1 MIIYKKIGNTGIE
14 VPAVGIGTWEIG
26 GGLSPDRSKDD
37 EGIQAIRK
45 GIELGMT
52 LIDTAEKYAD
62 GHAEELVGE
71 AIRSFPRDNL
81 FIVSKVWP
89 DHLQYEEVLTAAE
102 RSLQRLG
109 IDRLDLYL
117 VHHPNPDVP
126 LKETMPAMEELVR
139 HGKVKFIGVS
149 NFNVRQMEEASSY
162 LENNVITVNQLPYS
176 LLDRDIEKETL
187 PYCVKHNIT
196 VMAYWPLSRGNLA
209 KDEFLSNI
217 GKKYGK
223 TSAQVAINWLITHE
237 NVIAI
242 PKAVNPEHL
251 EQNAEVAN
259 WRLSEEDIELISSH
273 FQ

>member
-1 MIIYKKIGNTGIE
+1 MNLKKIGNTGIE
-14 VPAVGIGTWEIG
+14 VAAVGIGTWEIG
-26 GGLSPDRSKDD
+26 GGLSPDKSKDS
-37 EGIQAIRK
+37 EGIQAIKK

-71 AIRSFPRDNL
+71 AIRSFSRDNL

-89 DHLQYEEVLTAAE
+89 DHLHYDEVLKAAE
-102 RSLQRLG
+102 RSLRRLG

-126 LKETMPAMEELVR
+126 LQETMAAMEELVR
-139 HGKVKFIGVS
+139 RGMVKSIGVS
-149 NFNVRQMEEASSY
+149 NFNVEQMEEAGSC
-162 LENNVITVNQLPYS
+162 LENNEIIVNQLPYS
-176 LLDRDIEKETL
+176 LLDRDIEKEVL
-187 PYCVKHNIT
+187 PYCAQKNIT
-196 VMAYWPLSRGNLA
+196 VMAYWPLSRGRLA

-217 GKKYGK
+217 GENYGK
-223 TSAQVAINWLITHE
+223 TPAQVAINWLINHE

-242 PKAVNPEHL
+242 PKATNPEHL
-251 EQNAEVAN
+251 KQNAEAAN
-259 WRLSEEDIELISSH
+259 WRLSKNDIELISSH

>member
-1 MIIYKKIGNTGIE
+1 MNLKLLGNTPIE

-26 GGLSPDRSKDD
+26 GGLLPDKSRDS
-37 EGIQAIRK
+37 EGIQGIKK

-71 AIRSFPRDNL
+71 AIRSFSREYL

-89 DHLQYEEVLTAAE
+89 DHLHYDEVLKAAD

-109 IDRLDLYL
+109 IDFLDLYL
-117 VHHPNPDVP
+117 VHHPNPDIP
-126 LKETMPAMEELVR
+126 LKETMAAMEELVGR
-139 HGKVKFIGVS
+139 GKVKFIGVS
-149 NFNVRQMEEASSY
+149 NFNMTQMEEARSY

-187 PYCVKHNIT
+187 PYCAKNNIT
-196 VMAYWPLSRGNLA
+196 VMAYWPLSRGKLA
-209 KDEFLSNI
+209 RDEFLSNI
-217 GKKYGK
+217 GEKYGK

-251 EQNAEVAN
+251 EQNAEAGN
-259 WRLSEEDIELISSH
+259 WRLSEEDVELISSH

>member
-1 MIIYKKIGNTGIE
+1 MNYKKLGNTGIE

-26 GGLSPDRSKDD
+26 GGLTPDESKDD
-37 EGIQAIRK
+37 EGIRAIK
-45 GIELGMT
+45 TGVELGMT

-71 AIRSFPRDNL
+71 AIRSFPRESL

-89 DHLQYEEVLTAAE
+89 DHLQYDEVIKAAE
-102 RSLQRLG
+102 RSLERLG
-109 IDRLDLYL
+109 IDCLDLYL
-117 VHHPNPDVP
+117 VHHPNPNVP
-126 LKETMPAMEELVR
+126 LKETMSAMEWLVGR
-139 HGKVKFIGVS
+139 RMVKFIGVS
-149 NFNVRQMEEASSY
+149 NFNVAQMEEAGSY

-187 PYCVKHNIT
+187 PYCAKNNIT
-196 VMAYWPLSRGNLA
+196 VMAYWPLSKGKLA
-209 KDEFLSNI
+209 NDKFLT
-217 GKKYGK
+217 GVGEKYGK
-223 TSAQVAINWLITHE
+223 TSAQVAINWLISQD

-251 EQNAEVAN
+251 EQNAEATN

-273 FQ
+273 FR

>member
-1 MIIYKKIGNTGIE
+1 MNFKKIANTGIE

-26 GGLSPDRSKDD
+26 GGISPDSSRDN
-37 EGIQAIRK
+37 EGIQAIKK

-71 AIRSFPRDNL
+71 AIQSFSRESL

-89 DHLQYEEVLTAAE
+89 DHLQYDEVIKAAE
-102 RSLQRLG
+102 RSLARLG
-109 IDRLDLYL
+109 IDCLDLYL

-126 LKETMPAMEELVR
+126 LKETMAAMEWLVGR
-139 HGKVKFIGVS
+139 RMVKFIGVS
-149 NFNVRQMEEASSY
+149 NFNVDQMKEASSY
-162 LENNVITVNQLPYS
+162 LKDNKIIVNQLPYS
-176 LLDRDIEKETL
+176 LLDRDVEKETL
-187 PYCVKHNIT
+187 PYCVENNVT
-196 VMAYWPLSRGNLA
+196 VMAYWPLSRGKLVT
-209 KDEFLSNI
+209 DEFLSKT
-217 GKKYGK
+217 GEKYGK
-223 TSAQVAINWLITHE
+223 TAAQVAINWLISHD

-251 EQNAEVAN
+251 EQNAEATN
-259 WRLSEEDIELISSH
+259 WQLSEVDIELISSH

>member
-1 MIIYKKIGNTGIE
+1 MNYKKIGNTSIE

-26 GGLSPDRSKDD
+26 GGLSPDRSKDG
-37 EGIQAIRK
+37 ESIQAIKR

-71 AIRSFPRDNL
+71 AIRSFSRDNL

-89 DHLQYEEVLTAAE
+89 DHLQYDEVIKAAG
-102 RSLQRLG
+102 RSLERLG
-109 IDRLDLYL
+109 IDCLDLYL
-117 VHHPNPDVP
+117 VHHPNPDIP
-126 LKETMPAMEELVR
+126 LQETMSAMEWLIER
-139 HGKVKFIGVS
+139 RMVKFVGVS
-149 NFNVRQMEEASSY
+149 NFNVDQMEEAGSC
-162 LENNVITVNQLPYS
+162 LKDNEIIVNQLPYS
-176 LLDRDIEKETL
+176 LLDRDIENETL
-187 PYCVKHNIT
+187 LYCVKNDIT
-196 VMAYWPLSRGNLA
+196 VMAYWPLSRGKLA
-209 KDEFLSNI
+209 KDEFLSET

-223 TSAQVAINWLITHE
+223 TSAQVAINWLIAHE

-242 PKAVNPEHL
+242 PKAVNPDHL
-251 EQNAEVAN
+251 KQNAEAAN

>member
-1 MIIYKKIGNTGIE
+1 MNYKNIGKTGIK

-26 GGLSPDRSKDD
+26 GGLSPDRSRDN
-37 EGIQAIRK
+37 EGIQAIKK

-71 AIRSFPRDNL
+71 AIRSFPRDSL

-89 DHLQYEEVLTAAE
+89 DHLRYDEVIKAAE
-102 RSLQRLG
+102 RSLERLG
-109 IDRLDLYL
+109 IDCLDLYL

-126 LKETMPAMEELVR
+126 LRETMAAMEWLIGR
-139 HGKVKFIGVS
+139 RMVKFLGVS
-149 NFNVRQMEEASSY
+149 NFNVDQMEEAGDC
-162 LENNVITVNQLPYS
+162 LKNNVITVNQMPYN

-187 PYCVKHNIT
+187 PYCIKNNIT
-196 VMAYWPLSRGNLA
+196 VMAYWPLSKGKLA
-209 KDEFLSNI
+209 KDEFLSKI
-217 GKKYGK
+217 GEKYGK
-223 TSAQVAINWLITHE
+223 TSAQVAINWLIAHE

-242 PKAVNPEHL
+242 PKAVNPKHL
-251 EQNAEVAN
+251 EQNAEAAN
-259 WRLSEEDIELISSH
+259 WRLSEEDFELVSSH

>member
-1 MIIYKKIGNTGIE
+1 MNFKKIVNTGIE
-14 VPAVGIGTWEIG
+14 VPTVGIGTWEIG
-26 GGLSPDRSKDD
+26 GGLSPDRSRDS
-37 EGIQAIRK
+37 ESIQAIKK

-71 AIRSFPRDNL
+71 AIRSFSRDNL

-89 DHLQYEEVLTAAE
+89 DHLQYDEVLKAAE
-102 RSLQRLG
+102 RSLRRLG

-117 VHHPNPDVP
+117 VHHPNPDIP
-126 LKETMPAMEELVR
+126 LKETMSAMEELVR
-139 HGKVKFIGVS
+139 RGMAKLIGVS
-149 NFNVRQMEEASSY
+149 NFNVDQMVEASSC
-162 LENNVITVNQLPYS
+162 LENNEIVVNQLPYS

-187 PYCVKHNIT
+187 PYCVKNNVT
-196 VMAYWPLSRGNLA
+196 VMAYWPLSRGKLA
-209 KDEFLSNI
+209 KDEFLSETG
-217 GKKYGK
+217 GKYSK
-223 TSAQVAINWLITHE
+223 TSAQVAINWLIAHE

-242 PKAVNPEHL
+242 PKAINPKHL
-251 EQNAEVAN
+251 EQNAEAAD